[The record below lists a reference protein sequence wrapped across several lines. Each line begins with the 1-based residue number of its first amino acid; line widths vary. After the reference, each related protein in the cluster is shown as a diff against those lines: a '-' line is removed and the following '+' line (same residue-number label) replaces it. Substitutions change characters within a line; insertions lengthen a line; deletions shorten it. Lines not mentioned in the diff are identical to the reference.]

1 MKRASVLIACV
12 CGNRF
17 VDIDAVRSFLGI
29 ALDLKERKIEVDF
42 LGQSGIPHL
51 EHARNAV
58 VSYFLEK
65 RGDYLLCLDSDME
78 VSPKT
83 IGRLLQF
90 SQLHDKPF
98 TAAPYVS
105 KGYDNEKT
113 SKVFARD
120 LDDFHAVTSRWN
132 VVFEDPT
139 ALTGQGRLDM
149 RNGFARAVRVG
160 AGAMLCRRDMLE
172 TMAAHYRDE
181 GYFYHNVPF
190 RLFPLFNIPVVNG
203 EAVGEDYAFCDRWRE
218 CGGELWVDTTATIR
232 HNGHHS
238 YRGNLAETLDL
249 RRRALSQGEA

>member
-1 MKRASVLIACV
+1 
-12 CGNRF
+12 
-17 VDIDAVRSFLGI
+17 
-29 ALDLKERKIEVDF
+29 
-42 LGQSGIPHL
+42 
-51 EHARNAV
+51 
-58 VSYFLEK
+58 
-65 RGDYLLCLDSDME
+65 ME
-78 VSPKT
+78 ILPKT

-113 SKVFARD
+113 SRVFARD
-120 LDDFHAVTSRWN
+120 LDDFHAAASRWN
-132 VVFEDPT
+132 VMFEDPK
-139 ALTGQGRLDM
+139 ALTGQGRLEV
-149 RNGFARAVRVG
+149 RNGFARAIRVG

-172 TMAAHYRDE
+172 TMVAHCRDQ
-181 GYFYHNVPF
+181 GYSYHNVPF

-203 EAVGEDYAFCDRWRE
+203 EAVGEDYAFCDRWRA

-249 RRRALSQGEA
+249 RRRALPQV